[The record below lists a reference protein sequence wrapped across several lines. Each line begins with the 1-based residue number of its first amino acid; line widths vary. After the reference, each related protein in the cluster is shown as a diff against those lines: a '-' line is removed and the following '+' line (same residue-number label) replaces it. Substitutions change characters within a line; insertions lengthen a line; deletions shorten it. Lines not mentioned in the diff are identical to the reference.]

1 MRTADKQ
8 MDLFGKVELQ
18 SLLIEHEPPCVSIF
32 MPTLDPGDVDKQPAS
47 LRLTQLLEQ
56 AEERLIARGIPR
68 SKALEI
74 IAPGY
79 SVEHSRPHFWQY
91 QSDGLAIF
99 LAPNKVVI
107 YQLPLAFAPQVVV
120 DKHFYVMPLLP
131 LLNGDGTFYL
141 LALSQNRVRMF
152 QGSRYIMRQ
161 IALDHGPHSLAEA
174 QRYDQ
179 VEPVRQVHTAGSGS
193 TGNRHA
199 TAVFTGQG
207 TAADEKL
214 VKKAIEH
221 FLRQVDSGVREVLA
235 GQSAPLLVASVDM
248 MRGIYHEVSDYPF
261 LLDVHIDGNP
271 DRLSTDEL
279 HTRAWELIAP
289 SFQMNRY
296 LALEH
301 FQQLAGQGDTHA
313 VRTVRQV
320 LLDAYEKRIDTL
332 FVVEGAETWGS
343 FDPATLAIAIDYAAQ
358 KDSEALLNLATIY
371 TLRNRGLVYPVRANE
386 LPNQAQM
393 AAILRY

>member
-1 MRTADKQ
+1 MRMADKQ

-18 SLLIEHEPPCVSIF
+18 SLLTEHEPPCVSIF
-32 MPTLDPGDVDKQPAS
+32 MPTLDPGDVDKQSAS

-56 AEERLIARGIPR
+56 AEERLIARGMPR
-68 SKALEI
+68 SEALAI

-79 SVEHSRPHFWQY
+79 TVEQSRPHFWQY

-99 LAPNKVVI
+99 LAPNKVVS

-131 LLNGDGTFYL
+131 LLSGDGTFYL

-152 QGSRYIMRQ
+152 QGSHYTMRQ
-161 IALDHGPHSLAEA
+161 IVLDHAPHSLAEA

-179 VEPVRQVHTAGSGS
+179 VAPVRQVHTVGSGA
-193 TGNRHA
+193 TGGRYA

-207 TAADEKL
+207 SAADEKL

-235 GQSAPLLVASVDM
+235 GQNAPLLVASVDM
-248 MRGIYHEVSDYPF
+248 MRGLYHEVSDYPF

-296 LALEH
+296 LALEQ
-301 FQQLAGQGDTHA
+301 FQQLAGQGDIHA
-313 VRTVRQV
+313 VHTLRQV
-320 LLDAYEKRIDTL
+320 VLDAYEKRIDTL

-358 KDSEALLNLATIY
+358 NNSEALLNLATIY
-371 TLRNRGLVYPVRANE
+371 TLRNRGIVYPVRANE
-386 LPNQAQM
+386 LPNQAQT